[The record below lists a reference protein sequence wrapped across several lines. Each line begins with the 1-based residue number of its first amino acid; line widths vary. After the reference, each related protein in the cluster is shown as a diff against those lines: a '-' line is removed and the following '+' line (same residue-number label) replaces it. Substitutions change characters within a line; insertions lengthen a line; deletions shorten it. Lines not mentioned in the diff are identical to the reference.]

1 MSIRLCN
8 DLKIEPLRE
17 KGLPAGYPPRL
28 LASLV
33 YATMVFEDGEA

>member
-1 MSIRLCN
+1 MGFE
-8 DLKIEPLRE
+8 K